1 MLESKS
7 MKMLNSAMEWC
18 LWIFIIPPSKNNNMT
33 KIKKGVM
40 VMARSKSGKNR
51 RRTQIRQQQKRRRK
65 AQKSWLLQ

>member
-1 MLESKS
+1 MSVVIHYS
-7 MKMLNSAMEWC
+7 TWQQY
-18 LWIFIIPPSKNNNMT
+18 MT

-65 AQKSWLLQ
+65 AQKS

>member
-18 LWIFIIPPSKNNNMT
+18 LWIFIPPSKNNNMT

-40 VMARSKSGKNR
+40 GMARCKSGKNR
-51 RRTQIRQQQKRRRK
+51 RRTQIRQQQNRRRK